1 MVFLRAKS
9 RGVTL
14 VELSI
19 VLAIL
24 GILIVV
30 GISGRSLIDI
40 SRATATV
47 EYLGNRSIA
56 FQTFETTYGCLPGDC
71 SLTSVVGSTGS
82 LITVGIGNGD
92 TQIQAFSSTTT
103 KDEISFVEEHFY
115 KAQLFNRSVPTVA
128 AAAQNDLT
136 TILPVAKIPGSYVS
150 SMTVNSAM
158 HHVIGGI
165 QSAATDVVNGNLV
178 SYPAIFRIIDSKLD
192 DGDATKGSVL
202 CSTTAITATATTTN
216 ATGYNG
222 ITGGCVLVSKV

>member
-1 MVFLRAKS
+1 MVLLRAKS

-56 FQTFETTYGCLPGDC
+56 FQTFETTYSCLPGDC
-71 SLTSVVGSTGS
+71 ALTTVVGGAGS
-82 LITVGIGNGD
+82 LNTNGVGNGN
-92 TQIQAFSSTTT
+92 TKIEAFAAPIN
-103 KDEISFVEEHFY
+103 DEIGFVEEHFF
-115 KAQLFNRSVPTVA
+115 KAQLFNRSVTVA

-136 TILPVAKIPGSYVS
+136 KILPVAKVPGSYVS
-150 SMTVNSAM
+150 SLTVNSGM
-158 HHVIGGI
+158 HHVIGGA
-165 QSAATDVVNGNLV
+165 SATDVVNGNLV
-178 SYPAIFRIIDSKLD
+178 LYPAIFRIIDSKLD
-192 DGDATKGSVL
+192 DGDATQGSVL
-202 CSTTAITATATTTN
+202 CSTTAITAAATTTN
-216 ATGYNG
+216 ATGYNA
-222 ITGGCVLVSKV
+222 INAGCVLVSKV

>member
-1 MVFLRAKS
+1 MVLLRGKS

-56 FQTFETTYGCLPGDC
+56 FQTFETTYSCLPGDC
-71 SLTSVVGSTGS
+71 SLTTVVGSTGS
-82 LITVGIGNGD
+82 LNTTGVGNGN
-92 TQIQAFSSTTT
+92 TKIEAFVTSASA
-103 KDEISFVEEHFY
+103 DEIGFVEEHFF
-115 KAQLFNRSVPTVA
+115 KAQLFNRSVTVA
-128 AAAQNDLT
+128 ATAKNDLT
-136 TILPVAKIPGSYVS
+136 KILPVAKVPGSYVS
-150 SMTVNSAM
+150 SLTVNSEM
-158 HHVIGGI
+158 HHVIGGA
-165 QSAATDVVNGNLV
+165 SATDVVNGNVVL
-178 SYPAIFRIIDSKLD
+178 YPAIFRIIDSKLD

-202 CSTTAITATATTTN
+202 CSTAAITTTATTTN
-216 ATGYNG
+216 ATGYNA
-222 ITGGCVLVSKV
+222 INAGCVLVSKV